1 MLSAVLKSET
11 AVKVSIQIMQTFV
24 EMRKFISNNALIF
37 ERLDKLE
44 KAKIETDLKFE
55 HIFKALENKDIKPDK
70 GIFFDGQV
78 FDGLYLCGRFNT

>member
-1 MLSAVLKSET
+1 
-11 AVKVSIQIMQTFV
+11 
-24 EMRKFISNNALIF
+24 MRKFISNNASIF